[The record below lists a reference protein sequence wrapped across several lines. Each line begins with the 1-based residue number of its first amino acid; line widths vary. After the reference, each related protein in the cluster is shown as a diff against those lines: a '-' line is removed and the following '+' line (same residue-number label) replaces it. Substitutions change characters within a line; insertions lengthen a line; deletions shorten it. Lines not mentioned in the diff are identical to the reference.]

1 VERFQAIE
9 DLIREVE
16 AKAADEP
23 DTLALLVALIK
34 LATRSEVDPYL
45 LNGILIQGIA
55 STVSARI
62 PRRRR
67 HQVAVECV
75 RLLLDRLQ
83 ADGTI

>member
-1 VERFQAIE
+1 VERFQALD

-23 DTLALLVALIK
+23 ETLALTVALIK

-45 LNGILIQGIA
+45 QGIA
-55 STVSARI
+55 STVSTRI

-67 HQVAVECV
+67 QQVAVECV